1 MAASLLLEASWLMMR
16 AAWVA
21 NPTITVISGIWV
33 GSILYRQIGQV
44 YDTVQTANHAVHQL
58 AITYNTPDEDET
70 KECEEPV
77 TTS

>member
-1 MAASLLLEASWLMMR
+1 MAAGLLLEASWLMLR
-16 AAWVA
+16 AAWAV
-21 NPTITVISGIWV
+21 NPTITVISGVWV

-44 YDTVQTANHAVHQL
+44 YDTVQTANHTVQQL
-58 AITYNTPDEDET
+58 AITYHTSDEDET